1 MSERLIIAVVA
12 AAASAWL
19 LIVVIRKILD
29 AIDKAT
35 DGAFYK
41 KGWVKKTGVVL
52 DTLLPILPCAPA
64 GGLACLIMSFWPP
77 DELWNNQLLYFCI
90 GALAGVVA
98 AQIYQTITRGLEKYA
113 ERIITKNPPTDPPT
127 S

>member
-1 MSERLIIAVVA
+1 MDIRLLVAVVA

-19 LIVVIRKILD
+19 LIVIIRKVLD

-35 DGAFYK
+35 DGVFYK
-41 KGWVKKTGVVL
+41 KGWVKKTGIVL
-52 DTLLPILPCAPA
+52 DTLLPILPCVPS
-64 GGLACLIMSFWPP
+64 GGLALLIMSFWPP
-77 DELWNNQLLYFCI
+77 DALWNNSLLYFCI

-113 ERIITKNPPTDPPT
+113 ERIVAKTPTDPPT

>member
-1 MSERLIIAVVA
+1 MSTQLIVSVVVA
-12 AAASAWL
+12 AAVSWL
-19 LIVVIRKILD
+19 LIVASRKILD

-52 DTLLPILPCAPA
+52 DTLLPILPCAPS
-64 GGLACLIMSFWPP
+64 GGLALLIMSFWPP

-113 ERIITKNPPTDPPT
+113 ERVIAKNPPTDPP
-127 S
+127 SS